1 MKPVWILPLCLAL
14 LPSAA
19 AASDFK
25 PTDLAALGAASVAK
39 EVCSAVFV
47 SEREASDFLA
57 LTSKFWMLPEDRTR
71 IADVKV
77 DRPNRRVTLTMTTG
91 VKGVAVFTGAT
102 GCIALGPDGADP
114 KVGFTPLPP
123 VTVRP
128 DVAWPQGDA
137 PPQGNW
143 PAEVDKAALDHAV
156 DLAFA
161 PDAQTAAFLVLY
173 HGRILAERYGAGIT
187 ARTRLPGW
195 SMTKSLQATL
205 VGALEQDRRLNLF
218 EPAPI
223 AEWSGASDP
232 RRLITLAD
240 LLRMSAPI
248 SCGRGLNQP
257 KGWFDHAAWRRD
269 GYPESLYVFS
279 GPDDT
284 YAYSI
289 NRPPLAP
296 DELRGGYKNCQ
307 PHVVGHIVQQELR
320 KTGETV
326 AGYAT
331 AKVFAPLGI
340 GSMVLEPDRVGNF
353 ESASYSYATARDWA
367 RLGLLYAQDGV
378 WNGQRMLSP
387 EFMAFVRAPAP
398 WWTTPAYG
406 GQVWLSKATCD
417 PWPCDAYW
425 MQGIEGQRVTIV
437 PSHDLM
443 VVRLGHGIG
452 DDPNDPVVPHPATRA
467 MAAAAKA
474 LVAAINRPA
483 PPVNR
488 AVETVVQDVFAALGA
503 HDRAAFHALL
513 APDFTLYEDGRLMTA
528 DQTFDLVAADPVKRR
543 WTITQAQVQRAD
555 DLATVTY
562 RNTGSF
568 GEGTER
574 RVPEWTETAILR
586 RSDDKWRLVSLH
598 SARIR
603 QTAP

>member
-1 MKPVWILPLCLAL
+1 
-14 LPSAA
+14 
-19 AASDFK
+19 
-25 PTDLAALGAASVAK
+25 
-39 EVCSAVFV
+39 
-47 SEREASDFLA
+47 
-57 LTSKFWMLPEDRTR
+57 
-71 IADVKV
+71 
-77 DRPNRRVTLTMTTG
+77 
-91 VKGVAVFTGAT
+91 VFTGAT
-102 GCIALGPDGADP
+102 GCVALGPDGADP
-114 KVGFTPLPP
+114 KVGFAPLPP

-173 HGRILAERYGAGIT
+173 HGRILAERYGAGIN

-195 SMTKSLQATL
+195 SMTKTLQATL
-205 VGALEQDRRLNLF
+205 VGALEQDRRLKLF

-340 GSMVLEPDRVGNF
+340 GSMVLEPDRVGN
-353 ESASYSYATARDWA
+353 RKCVLQLCHRA
-367 RLGLLYAQDGV
+367 RLGPARAALCARRRLERATYALA
-378 WNGQRMLSP
+378 R
-387 EFMAFVRAPAP
+387 
-398 WWTTPAYG
+398 
-406 GQVWLSKATCD
+406 
-417 PWPCDAYW
+417 
-425 MQGIEGQRVTIV
+425 I
-437 PSHDLM
+437 
-443 VVRLGHGIG
+443 HGIRPRSGPMVDDTGLWRASVAEQG
-452 DDPNDPVVPHPATRA
+452 DVRSL
-467 MAAAAKA
+467 A
-474 LVAAINRPA
+474 L
-483 PPVNR
+483 
-488 AVETVVQDVFAALGA
+488 
-503 HDRAAFHALL
+503 
-513 APDFTLYEDGRLMTA
+513 
-528 DQTFDLVAADPVKRR
+528 
-543 WTITQAQVQRAD
+543 
-555 DLATVTY
+555 
-562 RNTGSF
+562 
-568 GEGTER
+568 
-574 RVPEWTETAILR
+574 
-586 RSDDKWRLVSLH
+586 
-598 SARIR
+598 
-603 QTAP
+603 